1 MKNPKVENVLER
13 KWLASENEVREFHM
27 NYFGGQMIS
36 VSVSDLRKL
45 VKGNFMV
52 WISGLE
58 EYSEVLQLDD
68 NVKILLE
75 QLLGGN

>member
-1 MKNPKVENVLER
+1 
-13 KWLASENEVREFHM
+13 M

-52 WISGLE
+52 WISGFE

>member
-52 WISGLE
+52 WISGFE